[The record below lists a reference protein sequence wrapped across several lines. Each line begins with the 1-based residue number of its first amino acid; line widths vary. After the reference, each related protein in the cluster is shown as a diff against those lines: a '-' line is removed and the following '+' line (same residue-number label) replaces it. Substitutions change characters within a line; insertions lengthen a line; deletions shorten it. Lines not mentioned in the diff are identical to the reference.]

1 MGSGGERGR
10 GRSVGPGPI
19 LWGRRG
25 SASRRAAA
33 SEPRCRTCRVFPESR
48 GVRARGPRQQRAC
61 FPRRNPGGST
71 PAQRLRGAQR
81 REPTPRPCPEP
92 AVVGAG
98 GGRVPVSGTGN
109 GPAAVGDGRRTG
121 TEPVQHRRGGQ
132 LRAGH
137 VAPRVGSRGANRAAP
152 GGTGRHRAPCRRCGH
167 RDRHRHSGLPISGPT
182 ERRRPRFG
190 GARPVPEPPSPGS
203 GAGATPEPA
212 PSSGSRCPYWY
223 GGGVGGGGHRLP
235 VPGGTPVG
243 QSRVISA
250 PPHRGPRTRAPGTAE
265 RRNER
270 RKRSGTG
277 GGARGAGRGGGG
289 RAAAPGRKESGE
301 GGGVNIEYLLIAVEG
316 RSVITGPSSPGGG
329 RRGRC
334 MQRWCRDPRPRA
346 PSGVRGAAGGGRGGA
361 LAYRWP

>member
-1 MGSGGERGR
+1 MD
-10 GRSVGPGPI
+10 
-19 LWGRRG
+19 RR
-25 SASRRAAA
+25 
-33 SEPRCRTCRVFPESR
+33 
-48 GVRARGPRQQRAC
+48 
-61 FPRRNPGGST
+61 
-71 PAQRLRGAQR
+71 RLA
-81 REPTPRPCPEP
+81 
-92 AVVGAG
+92 AG
-98 GGRVPVSGTGN
+98 GGRARSPFST
-109 GPAAVGDGRRTG
+109 AAVDSSAPGTWRRASG
-121 TEPVQHRRGGQ
+121 AAERTERYRT
-132 LRAGH
+132 
-137 VAPRVGSRGANRAAP
+137 AP
-152 GGTGRHRAPCRRCGH
+152 GGTGLRAGAAGTGTATDTPVCPSPVPRSGAGPDSAERGRSQSRRPRGAEPAPRPSRHRAPV
-167 RDRHRHSGLPISGPT
+167 P
-182 ERRRPRFG
+182 
-190 GARPVPEPPSPGS
+190 GALIG
-203 GAGATPEPA
+203 T
-212 PSSGSRCPYWY
+212 
-223 GGGVGGGGHRLP
+223 GVGWGGGHRLP

-277 GGARGAGRGGGG
+277 GGARGAGRGGGGGG

>member
-109 GPAAVGDGRRTG
+109 GPAAVGGGRRTG

-137 VAPRVGSRGANRAAP
+137 VAPRVGSRGANRAVP
-152 GGTGRHRAPCRRCGH
+152 DGTGRHRAPCRRCGH

-223 GGGVGGGGHRLP
+223 GGGVW
-235 VPGGTPVG
+235 GGTPPPG
-243 QSRVISA
+243 PGGDTRGAEPRYISA
-250 PPHRGPRTRAPGTAE
+250 APPRAAHSGAGHGGTAE
-265 RRNER
+265 RAAEAER
-270 RKRSGTG
+270 HRRGSAG
-277 GGARGAGRGGGG
+277 RGARGGGG
-289 RAAAPGRKESGE
+289 GVVPLPPVGRKAAKAAESTL
-301 GGGVNIEYLLIAVEG
+301 NIY
-316 RSVITGPSSPGGG
+316 
-329 RRGRC
+329 
-334 MQRWCRDPRPRA
+334 
-346 PSGVRGAAGGGRGGA
+346 
-361 LAYRWP
+361 